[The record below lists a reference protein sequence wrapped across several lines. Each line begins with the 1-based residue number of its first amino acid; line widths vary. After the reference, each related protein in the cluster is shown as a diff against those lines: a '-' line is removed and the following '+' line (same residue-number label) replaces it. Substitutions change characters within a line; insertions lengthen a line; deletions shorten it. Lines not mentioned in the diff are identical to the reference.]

1 MSQRFI
7 DYMMDFYGPD
17 SEIYPEL
24 NFNETQIAIAL
35 GIYKMR
41 LSTKGD
47 EFCGDSVDRENV
59 RDIILEAREK
69 VLPEFAKA

>member
-1 MSQRFI
+1 
-7 DYMMDFYGPD
+7 MMDFYGPQSD
-17 SEIYPEL
+17 LYPEL
-24 NFNETQIAIAL
+24 NFNETQIAIAT

-41 LSTKGD
+41 LTTEGREFYGD
-47 EFCGDSVDRENV
+47 TMDREMV